1 MTNNQDTAR
10 KGKSPME
17 KKLIQWSSAFGAGIV
32 WMDYQHQTLI
42 EKINFLYTAI
52 LEKKGE
58 DLIAETIIF
67 VEDYISNHFALE
79 EKYMEAYSYPER
91 YEHVE
96 AHEQFRKNMQELKS
110 FKNTKS
116 ELVAESLCYDLF
128 EWFKNHIKK
137 TDKKF
142 SIFLKAQSAM

>member
-1 MTNNQDTAR
+1 
-10 KGKSPME
+10 ME
-17 KKLIQWSSAFGAGIV
+17 KKLIQWSSALGAGIV
-32 WMDYQHQTLI
+32 WMDYQHETLI

-58 DLIAETIIF
+58 DLISETIIF
-67 VEDYISNHFALE
+67 VEDYIANHFALE

-96 AHEQFRKNMQELKS
+96 AHEQFRRNMQDLKS

-116 ELVAESLCYDLF
+116 EMLAESLCYDLF
-128 EWFKNHIKK
+128 EWFKNHIR
-137 TDKKF
+137 TIDKKLG
-142 SIFLKAQSAM
+142 IFLQAQSAI

>member
-1 MTNNQDTAR
+1 M
-10 KGKSPME
+10 KGKPPME
-17 KKLIQWSSAFGAGIV
+17 KKLIQWSSALGAGIV

-67 VEDYISNHFALE
+67 VEDYIANHFALE

-110 FKNTKS
+110 FKNAKS
-116 ELVAESLCYDLF
+116 ELFAESLCYDLF
-128 EWFKNHIKK
+128 DWFKNHIKK
-137 TDKKF
+137 TDKKL
-142 SIFLKAQSAM
+142 SIFLKAQSEL

>member
-1 MTNNQDTAR
+1 
-10 KGKSPME
+10 ME
-17 KKLIQWSSAFGAGIV
+17 KKLIQWSSALGAGIV

-58 DLIAETIIF
+58 DLISETIIF
-67 VEDYISNHFALE
+67 VEDYIANHFALE

-91 YEHVE
+91 SEHVE
-96 AHEQFRKNMQELKS
+96 AHEQFSRNMQDLKS

-116 ELVAESLCYDLF
+116 EMLAESLCYDLF
-128 EWFKNHIKK
+128 EWFKNHIR
-137 TDKKF
+137 TIDKKLG
-142 SIFLKAQSAM
+142 IFLKEQSIT